1 VVLIQLLLVAVAV
14 VDPESPLDVMED
26 LVEAVTLVEP
36 AVLLVVAEQLDK
48 EMMEELPQLHI
59 HRIMQVVAV
68 VVQEQLVKLH
78 LVRVTPVM
86 VV

>member
-14 VDPESPLDVMED
+14 VDPDTSLDVMED
-26 LVEAVTLVEP
+26 LVEAVTLAEP
-36 AVLLVVAEQLDK
+36 HRNPVVAEQLDK
-48 EMMEELPQLHI
+48 EMMEELPQMHI

-78 LVRVTPVM
+78 LVRVTPAM